1 MSDYKYDISIIYAG
15 RTYMVQPNTN
25 KAKYLA
31 QAADHYNKR
40 EYERAREL
48 FQKAVSSESIG

>member
-15 RTYMVQPNTN
+15 RTYMVQPNTS

-31 QAADHYNKR
+31 QAADHYNRR
-40 EYERAREL
+40 EYERARE
-48 FQKAVSSESIG
+48 FFRQAVNSESIG